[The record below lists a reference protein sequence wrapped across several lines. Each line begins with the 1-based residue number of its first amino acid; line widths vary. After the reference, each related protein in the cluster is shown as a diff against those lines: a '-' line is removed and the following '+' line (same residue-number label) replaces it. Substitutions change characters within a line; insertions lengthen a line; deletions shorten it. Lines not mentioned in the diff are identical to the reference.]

1 VFNQLKIK
9 AMQSIKLNAVKRDDF
24 GKKNAK
30 AVRRAEQIPAVVYG
44 QGEPVNFSLEVA
56 DVKPLIYTPASY
68 IVELDIE
75 GHKELAVMREV
86 QFHPVKEEILHM
98 DFYRVN
104 DSKPVTIDI
113 PVRITGNSEGVKMGG
128 KLVQNKRKLTV
139 SGLLKDLP
147 DELVV
152 DITTLGIGKTIFA
165 GELKYDNLRILNPA
179 STAVCAIRV
188 TRAAAAAAAAAE
200 APAKK

>member
-1 VFNQLKIK
+1 
-9 AMQSIKLNAVKRDDF
+9 MQTIKLGAKLRKEF
-24 GKKNAK
+24 GKKESK
-30 AVRRAEQIPAVVYG
+30 AVRREERIPAVIYG
-44 QGEPVNFSLEVA
+44 QGEPVNFSLDVKE
-56 DVKPLIYTPASY
+56 VKPLIYTPHSY

-75 GHKELAVMREV
+75 GREELAVMREV
-86 QFHPVKEEILHM
+86 QFHPVKEEILHI

-104 DSKPVTIDI
+104 ASKPVTIDI

-152 DITTLGIGKTIFA
+152 DITELGIGKTIFV
-165 GELKYDNLRILNPA
+165 GDLSYDNLRLLNPA

-188 TRAAAAAAAAAE
+188 TRAAAAAAAAA
-200 APAKK
+200 AADSKK

>member
-1 VFNQLKIK
+1 
-9 AMQSIKLNAVKRDDF
+9 MQSIQLSATKRDEF
-24 GKKNAK
+24 GKKSTK
-30 AVRRAEQIPAVVYG
+30 AVRRQERIPAVIYG
-44 QGEPVNFSLEVA
+44 QGEPLNFSLDIK
-56 DVKPLIYTPASY
+56 DVKPLIYTPNAY

-75 GHKELAVMREV
+75 GHKETGVLREV
-86 QFHPVKEEILHM
+86 QYHPVKEEILHM

-104 DSKPVTIDI
+104 DSRPVTIEI

-128 KLVQNKRKLTV
+128 KLVHNKRKLTV

-152 DITTLGIGKTIFA
+152 DITELGIGKTIFV
-165 GELKYDNLRILNPA
+165 GDLSYDNLRLLNPA

-188 TRAAAAAAAAAE
+188 TRAAAAAAAAAANE
-200 APAKK
+200 KK

>member
-1 VFNQLKIK
+1 
-9 AMQSIKLNAVKRDDF
+9 MQSIKLSAKKRDEF
-24 GKKNAK
+24 GKKGAK
-30 AVRRAEQIPAVVYG
+30 AMRRAERIPAVIYG
-44 QGEPVNFSLEVA
+44 QGEPVNFSLDVA

-75 GHKELAVMREV
+75 GRTETAVLREV

-98 DFYRVN
+98 DFYRVT
-104 DSKPVTIDI
+104 DVKPVTIEV
-113 PVRITGNSEGVKMGG
+113 PVRITGSSEGVKMGG

-139 SGLLKDLP
+139 SGLLQYLP
-147 DELVV
+147 DELTV
-152 DITTLGIGKTIFA
+152 DITELGIGKTIFV
-165 GELKYDNLRILNPA
+165 GDLKYDNLRLLNPA
-179 STAVCAIRV
+179 TTAVCAIRV

>member
-1 VFNQLKIK
+1 
-9 AMQSIKLNAVKRDDF
+9 MQSIKLNAKKREEF
-24 GKKNAK
+24 GKKSTK
-30 AVRRAEQIPAVVYG
+30 AVRREGRIPAVVYG
-44 QGEPVNFSLEVA
+44 QGEPVNFSLEIP
-56 DVKPLIYTPASY
+56 DVKPLIYSPASY
-68 IVELDIE
+68 IVEFDIE
-75 GHKELAVMREV
+75 GSKEIAVMREV

-104 DSKPVTIDI
+104 ESKPVTIDI

-139 SGLLKDLP
+139 SGLMKDLP

-152 DITTLGIGKTIFA
+152 DITELGIGKTIFV
-165 GELKYDNLRILNPA
+165 GDLSYDNLRLLNPA

-188 TRAAAAAAAAAE
+188 TRAAAAAAAAATAE
-200 APAKK
+200 AKK